1 MGIKNIVFL
10 IAIIYS
16 LNIFGNA
23 QPIDI
28 GSSLRSTGNLVALQK
43 TDIEIK
49 KEKLEI
55 VVDGVWANVE
65 VNYTYFN
72 KGKDDTVYLAF
83 PVEFLVDL
91 FDSRNYPTEKDLIV
105 FNIKKDGKEVQYDHI
120 IERKYC
126 FAAVPELSLNN
137 SQCDRKMTRRWYVT
151 KIEFQAQKEIDISIN
166 YKIQSYG
173 SASNTNVQAIPTM
186 GGSRWI
192 SYNFSPAQYFGS
204 GKAEK
209 IEIVLDLEKVEHAGG
224 KLTEITPK
232 ILKETG
238 KGIYSYSGKDF
249 DFKKIPNFSIKYDVN
264 ELEMFNYFKK
274 NRVTNNY
281 PAIPYHA
288 VSSSIDTKHGVQ
300 NLFDG
305 DADSSWC
312 FKGGQEQFVEIELLP
327 TLPLRYI
334 SILNGDLKNKQTYE
348 ENGKVT
354 ELEVTTDCT
363 DKDSCIY
370 CSTYEFEKNYK
381 PDIPDW
387 NDVFMGNPFFA
398 NREIWRIKESDYLL
412 KKPCRVKI
420 LIKGTTKGKKYDDV
434 CISEIFLM

>member
-1 MGIKNIVFL
+1 
-10 IAIIYS
+10 
-16 LNIFGNA
+16 
-23 QPIDI
+23 
-28 GSSLRSTGNLVALQK
+28 
-43 TDIEIK
+43 
-49 KEKLEI
+49 
-55 VVDGVWANVE
+55 
-65 VNYTYFN
+65 NYTYFN
-72 KGKDDTVYLAF
+72 KGKEEVVDFAF

-91 FDSRNYPTEKDLIV
+91 FDSRDNPTEKDLIV

-126 FAAVPELSLNN
+126 FVAVPELSLNN

-151 KIEFQAQKEIDISIN
+151 KIEFQTQKETHISIN
-166 YKIQSYG
+166 YKIQTDG
-173 SASNTNVQAIPTM
+173 GASNANVQAIPTI
-186 GGSRWI
+186 GGGRSI
-192 SYNFSPAQYFGS
+192 SYDFSPAQYFGS

-209 IEIVLDLEKVEHAGG
+209 IEIVLNLEKVEYAGG
-224 KLTEITPK
+224 KLIEINPQ

-238 KGIYSYSGKDF
+238 KGVYSYSGKDF
-249 DFKKIPNFSIKYDVN
+249 DFKKNSNLSIKYDVD

-274 NRVTNNY
+274 NRKTNNY

-288 VSSSIDTKHGVQ
+288 VSSSIDAKHGVQ

-305 DADSSWC
+305 DADTSWC

-370 CSTYEFEKNYK
+370 CSIYEFEKNYK

-420 LIKGTTKGKKYDDV
+420 LIKGTTKGKKSDNV